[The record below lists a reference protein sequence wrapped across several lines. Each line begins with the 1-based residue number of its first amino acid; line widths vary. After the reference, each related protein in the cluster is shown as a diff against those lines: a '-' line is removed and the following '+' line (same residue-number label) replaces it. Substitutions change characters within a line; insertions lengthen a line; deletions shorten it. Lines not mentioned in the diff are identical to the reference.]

1 MVRWSV
7 DVQKSS
13 GDDVKFQHNWFLAE
27 LFRSQGRW
35 RLTAGFSF
43 GGSQLRFALSIK
55 KSLLEVV
62 AWLAVTWD
70 AIWRAQNWSL
80 AVFCCYASSASC
92 SSKFFWG
99 LWASPVVVLR
109 WGSILKCEEDPV
121 KVVAW
126 LAAAWVSRM
135 VASSLPT
142 CFWF

>member
-1 MVRWSV
+1 MATRDRPRPVDLLPTSDSAMVRWSV

-62 AWLAVTWD
+62 A
-70 AIWRAQNWSL
+70 
-80 AVFCCYASSASC
+80 
-92 SSKFFWG
+92 
-99 LWASPVVVLR
+99 
-109 WGSILKCEEDPV
+109 
-121 KVVAW
+121 
-126 LAAAWVSRM
+126 
-135 VASSLPT
+135 
-142 CFWF
+142 